1 MAEID
6 IIRGRLEIGRKLTD
20 LLLWNQVSMNV
31 IPEVP
36 GVYVLRNF
44 PSPSGII
51 YIGSSKN
58 LRDRLQKHL
67 TSGDIPEVTF
77 FDWYPTETVDQAR
90 EQERNWILQ
99 YSPKYN
105 VRLD

>member
-6 IIRGRLEIGRKLTD
+6 IGRKLTD
-20 LLLWNQVSMNV
+20 LLLWNRVSMNV
-31 IPEVP
+31 VPEAP

-51 YIGSSKN
+51 YIGSSEN
-58 LRDRLQKHL
+58 LWYGLQKHL
-67 TSGDIPEVTF
+67 TSGDIPGVTF
-77 FDWYPTETVDQAR
+77 FDWYSTETVEQAR

-105 VRLD
+105 VCYDNKK